1 MKKLLLM
8 VNCVLIFLLALAL
21 WSTFGNVGGQE
32 QVVSAKKNRK
42 SSKAAAAPAAVSTPP
57 ARFQYPSDEVAASLI
72 VSRNIFNVQ
81 RIGGAVGGR
90 GTTTYSLVG
99 FTKVG
104 TVQTAVILSKGNV
117 RRNNNMPPKQYYR
130 VGDELPNGYALSQ
143 INPQT
148 GEVVLSRGGSSMTLK
163 MAQASENFPAA
174 RTRRSQPNQ
183 TQQMLNLM
191 RMQMQMQQ
199 QQQMN
204 MMRMMRNNQS
214 GGSYSRGGST
224 NSRGRR

>member
-1 MKKLLLM
+1 MKKLLL
-8 VNCVLIFLLALAL
+8 VINCVLAFLLAAAL
-21 WSTFGNVGGQE
+21 WSTFGNVGSPM
-32 QVVSAKKNRK
+32 QVVSAKKKK
-42 SSKAAAAPAAVSTPP
+42 SGTKETAKPVAVQPPP
-57 ARFQYPSDEVAASLI
+57 ARFQYPADNAAVSLI
-72 VSRNIFNVQ
+72 VNKNIFNAQ

-90 GTTTYSLVG
+90 GTVTYSLVG

-104 TVQTAVILSKGNV
+104 SVQTAVILSKGNV
-117 RRNNNMPPKQYYR
+117 RRTNNMPPKQYYR

-148 GEVVLSRGGSSMTLK
+148 GEVTLSRGSSTMTLK

-174 RTRRSQPNQ
+174 RTRRAQPNQ

-191 RMQMQMQQ
+191 RMQMNMQQ

-204 MMRMMRNNQS
+204 MMRMMRNNQNS
-214 GGSYSRGGST
+214 GSSGRSGST